1 MGVPAMSEIFILETS
16 LGDIIARGTAV
27 YLAVALVLRLMPKR
41 HAGNLSPNDMI
52 ALVIIGS
59 LAADAIVGEA
69 KTLPDLLLMALVILL
84 WDYLF
89 NLAEYYFPR
98 FRKIAQDTPTL
109 LIHNGVLLK
118 DNLRKEKL
126 TEQELAANLRKQGV
140 SDIAGVKQ
148 AVLEVD
154 GHISVIE
161 KD

>member
-1 MGVPAMSEIFILETS
+1 MGEIFILETS
-16 LGDIIARGTAV
+16 LWDVIVRGTAV
-27 YLAVALVLRLMPKR
+27 YLVIALVLRLMPKR
-41 HAGNLSPNDMI
+41 HAGNLSPNDTI
-52 ALVIIGS
+52 TLVIIGS

-89 NLAEYYFPR
+89 NLAEYHFPR
-98 FRKIAQDTPTL
+98 FRKMAQDTPTL
-109 LIHNGVLLK
+109 LIHDGVLLK
-118 DNLRKEKL
+118 DNLQKEKL
-126 TEQELAANLRKQGV
+126 TEQELAANLRRQGV
-140 SDIAGVKQ
+140 SDVAGVKQ